1 MTGQLEP
8 GATHLRRIRLA
19 ELELIRPWLPTPG
32 KILEIGAGDG
42 LQAGT
47 MQTWGHEVT
56 AIDIADRPRPLT
68 IHHPVLDYDG
78 SHIPTATD
86 EFNAAF
92 SSNVLEHVRD
102 LSGLLGEIKRVVR
115 PGGTSVHLVPSAT
128 WRIATSLSHYAFVT
142 RYALSQVFGAEPPS
156 LPVTRPISAESIRS
170 RRGVLY
176 LLRRALI
183 AGPHGEYPH
192 AIAEIYYFSRRR
204 WLRVFAE
211 HEFEVIHAGGNCLFY
226 SGYATAPSLS
236 WERRYG
242 LARWLGSSCHV
253 FVLRARRGSLRSR
266 Q

>member
-102 LSGLLGEIKRVVR
+102 LSGRSSGWCDREAPVF
-115 PGGTSVHLVPSAT
+115 T
-128 WRIATSLSHYAFVT
+128 WF
-142 RYALSQVFGAEPPS
+142 
-156 LPVTRPISAESIRS
+156 
-170 RRGVLY
+170 
-176 LLRRALI
+176 
-183 AGPHGEYPH
+183 
-192 AIAEIYYFSRRR
+192 
-204 WLRVFAE
+204 
-211 HEFEVIHAGGNCLFY
+211 
-226 SGYATAPSLS
+226 
-236 WERRYG
+236 
-242 LARWLGSSCHV
+242 
-253 FVLRARRGSLRSR
+253 RARHGGSLQALATTPS
-266 Q
+266 